1 MPLSPEEVVS
11 RQLEAYNA
19 HDLDGF
25 CSWYAE
31 DVELFNL
38 GETEPYLR
46 SKAALRELYGNKF
59 ANPALKARI
68 VNRIAQGSRVIDQE
82 EVAGAGN
89 PPPRV
94 IVIYE
99 VVDDRI
105 ARARFIR

>member
-1 MPLSPEEVVS
+1 MSPEEVVS
-11 RQLEAYNA
+11 RQLDAYNA
-19 HDLDGF
+19 HDLEGF

-38 GETEPYLR
+38 GEAEPYLR
-46 SKAALRELYGNKF
+46 SKVALRALYAEKF
-59 ANPALKARI
+59 ANPGLKVRI

-82 EVAGAGN
+82 EVHGVGDRL
-89 PPPRV
+89 PRV

-99 VVDDRI
+99 VDGDRI

>member
-1 MPLSPEEVVS
+1 MSPEEVVS
-11 RQLEAYNA
+11 RQLDAYNA

-31 DVELFNL
+31 GVELYNL
-38 GETEPYLR
+38 GEAEPYLR
-46 SKAALRELYGNKF
+46 SKAALRELYAKKF
-59 ANPALKARI
+59 ANPGLRVRI
-68 VNRIAQGSRVIDQE
+68 VNRMAQGSRVIDQE
-82 EVAGAGN
+82 EVAGAGD

-99 VVDDRI
+99 VADDRI